1 MSQKIHEEITDGPTI
16 ATRTGVII
24 AQTRRTTL
32 TTEDEDNTA
41 TTDYTPTRW
50 GAAKTQQ
57 PPTGGRAPGD

>member
-32 TTEDEDNTA
+32 TTEKDDNTA
-41 TTDYTPTRW
+41 TTD
-50 GAAKTQQ
+50 
-57 PPTGGRAPGD
+57 